1 MSWNDG
7 AKLVQEYF
15 AEQAVK
21 GVGITYVKGELKMNV
36 TVENADGKRVQYKFT
51 GTLERPEWVVVRSPT

>member
-15 AEQAVK
+15 ADQAVK
-21 GVGITYVKGELKMNV
+21 GVGITFVKGELKMSV
-36 TVENADGKRVQYKFT
+36 TVKNADGKLVHYKFT
-51 GTLERPEWVVVRSPT
+51 GTLERPEWVAVR